1 MAFET
6 QCTAV
11 ITLYEMGLFLGIQT
25 MTASTANLAVKK
37 TDAVIVRKRIP
48 VPVSGRVSLGN
59 AGIFHTD

>member
-6 QCTAV
+6 QCATV

-25 MTASTANLAVKK
+25 VAASTTDLAVKK

-48 VPVSGRVSLGN
+48 VLIPGC
-59 AGIFHTD
+59 